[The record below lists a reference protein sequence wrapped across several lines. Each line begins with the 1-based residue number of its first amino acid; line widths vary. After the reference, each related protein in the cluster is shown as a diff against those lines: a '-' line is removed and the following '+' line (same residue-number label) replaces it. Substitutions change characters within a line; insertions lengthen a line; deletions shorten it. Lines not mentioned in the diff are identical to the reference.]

1 MLWKQPQQISENN
14 PKTLQIIK
22 KFSKR
27 EIAEIPESKLKNK
40 RVKKLLAHKMLK
52 F

>member
-14 PKTLQIIK
+14 PKTFADNK
-22 KFSKR
+22 KILKG

-40 RVKKLLAHKMLK
+40 R
-52 F
+52 